1 MMGGRRAAGTV
12 KEEGDGAANIFK
24 EETDQEKWGR
34 RVECGKYP
42 GSVEGFD

>member
-12 KEEGDGAANIFK
+12 KEEGDGAANILK
-24 EETDQEKWGR
+24 EETDQEKWGM

-42 GSVEGFD
+42 GPRRF